1 MPFNLTLYLI
11 TVPVPKFTH
20 DSGEKIMDQ
29 LDAVG
34 AHLGLYTQQPFVN
47 KMFKFLLGYQVL
59 IEGII
64 PGIGV
69 PEPGFGNQVFLD
81 ESPGLLRKV
90 FCALFV
96 KLGKNCRTC
105 SL

>member
-1 MPFNLTLYLI
+1 
-11 TVPVPKFTH
+11 
-20 DSGEKIMDQ
+20 
-29 LDAVG
+29 
-34 AHLGLYTQQPFVN
+34 
-47 KMFKFLLGYQVL
+47 MFKFLLGYQVL

-69 PEPGFGNQVFLD
+69 PESGFGNQVFLD
-81 ESPGLLRKV
+81 KSPGLLSKV

-105 SL
+105 SLQQPLVYMLLARNFPAFIQFVTDQAEQGRLDNKILDRL